1 MINSGCNNFFYTFL
15 HTTVETNNYP
25 PLWSDLSSI
34 ISKSSSSSGISSE
47 STFLVVVVWVELDIV
62 KSVSED
68 HKYWAPLSL
77 SSSPYGIPSLWIL
90 LRPKKS
96 FQNYTQSLAPA
107 NFSGAVFTDVQL
119 DEYETAPCFFQFS
132 QNLTWDSLLISVFC
146 LKFTWAQPKIVL
158 YWCSKQFSAELR

>member
-1 MINSGCNNFFYTFL
+1 MQL
-15 HTTVETNNYP
+15 ETNNHP
-25 PLWSDLSSI
+25 PLWSDLS
-34 ISKSSSSSGISSE
+34 KSSSSSCISSE

-107 NFSGAVFTDVQL
+107 NFSGAVFTYVH
-119 DEYETAPCFFQFS
+119 FQKIAQISSICNF
-132 QNLTWDSLLISVFC
+132 QKINEGIPSLVRFWL
-146 LKFTWAQPKIVL
+146 LMTL
-158 YWCSKQFSAELR
+158 SAADLVHADFWQT

>member
-1 MINSGCNNFFYTFL
+1 MQI
-15 HTTVETNNYP
+15 ETNNHS

-96 FQNYTQSLAPA
+96 FQHYLHPVLGS
-107 NFSGAVFTDVQL
+107 
-119 DEYETAPCFFQFS
+119 CKFQ
-132 QNLTWDSLLISVFC
+132 
-146 LKFTWAQPKIVL
+146 
-158 YWCSKQFSAELR
+158 WCSFHLCTFSKNSPNIQHMQFLINKWIPSLVRFWLLMTLSAADFVHVDFCQT